1 MSVFPHSTNAAK
13 GAPWCKSSTE
23 DGACQGEYN
32 RGLHTP
38 INARRFASYAWSVL
52 AFNIAVVLWGAFVR
66 ATGAGAGCGKHWP
79 LCNGEMLPRSPSLNT
94 IIEFTHRVTSGIDLA
109 LVALLVVWAFRA
121 FPPRHAVRLGAML
134 SAAFLFTEAL
144 LGAALVLLEH
154 VAKNQSSARAYSLSA
169 HLLNTLTLLA
179 CLTLT
184 AWWATHRAP
193 VRQRGRALW
202 MAACSLGIVMIL
214 GVSGAIAALGDTLFP
229 SRSLAEGL
237 ARDFDPAASIFVRL
251 RILHPMIAALAGA
264 WLLFYAATSAGRR
277 PDLRPRAWL
286 LLAMVAAQI
295 TAGVANLLL
304 SAPVWMQMVHLLLAD
319 AVWIS
324 LVLLCAGTLE
334 PSGVLADKSL

>member
-1 MSVFPHSTNAAK
+1 M
-13 GAPWCKSSTE
+13 
-23 DGACQGEYN
+23 
-32 RGLHTP
+32 HTP
-38 INARRFASYAWSVL
+38 VTARRFARYAWIVL

-79 LCNGEMLPRSPSLNT
+79 LCNGEMLPRSPGLNT

-109 LVALLVVWAFRA
+109 LVALLVLWAFRA
-121 FPPRHAVRLGAML
+121 FPPRHAVRLAAAL
-134 SAAFLFTEAL
+134 SGAFLFSEAL

-179 CLTLT
+179 CITLT
-184 AWWATHRAP
+184 AWWAAHRAP
-193 VRQRGRALW
+193 VQQHGRTLW

-264 WLLFYAATSAGRR
+264 WLLFYAVASSGRR

-286 LLAMVAAQI
+286 LARNGGRTGHRRSRQPAAQRPGLD
-295 TAGVANLLL
+295 ADRPPLARRP
-304 SAPVWMQMVHLLLAD
+304 PVDLP
-319 AVWIS
+319 
-324 LVLLCAGTLE
+324 GTFMRRDTRVE
-334 PSGVLADKSL
+334 RGFGR

>member
-1 MSVFPHSTNAAK
+1 M
-13 GAPWCKSSTE
+13 
-23 DGACQGEYN
+23 
-32 RGLHTP
+32 R
-38 INARRFASYAWSVL
+38 YAWIVL
-52 AFNIAVVLWGAFVR
+52 AFNLAVVLWGAFVR

-79 LCNGEMLPRSPSLNT
+79 LCNGEVLPRSPGLNT

-109 LVALLVVWAFRA
+109 LVALLVLWAFRA
-121 FPPRHAVRLGAML
+121 FPRRHAVRLGATL

-154 VAKNQSSARAYSLSA
+154 VAQNPSSARAYSLSA

-193 VRQRGRALW
+193 AQRHGRALW
-202 MAACSLGIVMIL
+202 MAAGSLGIVMIL

-251 RILHPMIAALAGA
+251 RILHPVIAALSGA
-264 WLLFYAATSAGRR
+264 WLLFYAVASSARR

-286 LLAMVAAQI
+286 LIAMLAAQI

-304 SAPVWMQMVHLLLAD
+304 SAPVWMQMLHLLLAD
-319 AVWIS
+319 LLWIS

-334 PSGVLADKSL
+334 PSGVSADKSL

>member
-1 MSVFPHSTNAAK
+1 
-13 GAPWCKSSTE
+13 
-23 DGACQGEYN
+23 
-32 RGLHTP
+32 
-38 INARRFASYAWSVL
+38 VL
-52 AFNIAVVLWGAFVR
+52 AFNVAVVLWGAFVR

-94 IIEFTHRVTSGIDLA
+94 MIEFTHRVTSGIDLA
-109 LVALLVVWAFRA
+109 LVALLVLWAFRA
-121 FPPRHAVRLGAML
+121 FPRRHAVRQGATL
-134 SAAFLFTEAL
+134 SAIFLMTEAL

-184 AWWATHRAP
+184 AWWAMRKAP
-193 VRQRGRALW
+193 VRLGGRTAW
-202 MAACSLGIVMIL
+202 MAAFSLGIVMIL

-237 ARDFDPAASIFVRL
+237 ARDFDPSANVFVRL
-251 RILHPMIAALAGA
+251 RILHPAIAALAAA
-264 WLLFYAATSAGRR
+264 WLVFYAVATAGRR
-277 PDLRPRAWL
+277 PDLRPRAWM
-286 LLAMVAAQI
+286 LLAMVAGQI

-319 AVWIS
+319 ALWIS

-334 PSGVLADKSL
+334 PDGVLADKSV

>member
-1 MSVFPHSTNAAK
+1 
-13 GAPWCKSSTE
+13 
-23 DGACQGEYN
+23 
-32 RGLHTP
+32 LHTP
-38 INARRFASYAWSVL
+38 VTARRFARYAWIVL
-52 AFNIAVVLWGAFVR
+52 GFNIAVVLWGAFVR

-79 LCNGEMLPRSPSLNT
+79 FCNGEVLPRSPGLNT

-109 LVALLVVWAFRA
+109 LVALLVFWAFRA
-121 FPPRHAVRLGAML
+121 FPPRHAVRLGAAL
-134 SAAFLFTEAL
+134 SGAFLFSEAL

-154 VAKNQSSARAYSLSA
+154 VANNQSSARAYSLSA

-193 VRQRGRALW
+193 VQQHGRTLW

-251 RILHPMIAALAGA
+251 RILHPVIAALAGA
-264 WLLFYAATSAGRR
+264 WLLFYAVASSGRR
-277 PDLRPRAWL
+277 PDLHPRAWL
-286 LLAMVAAQI
+286 LIAMVAAQI

-319 AVWIS
+319 ILWIS

-334 PSGVLADKSL
+334 SSTVSADKSL

>member
-1 MSVFPHSTNAAK
+1 
-13 GAPWCKSSTE
+13 
-23 DGACQGEYN
+23 
-32 RGLHTP
+32 LHTP
-38 INARRFASYAWSVL
+38 ITARRFARYAWSVL
-52 AFNIAVVLWGAFVR
+52 AFNVAVVLWGAFVR
-66 ATGAGAGCGKHWP
+66 ATGSGAGCGKHWP

-94 IIEFTHRVTSGIDLA
+94 IIEFTHRASSGISLM
-109 LVALLVVWAFRA
+109 LVALLVVWAFRT
-121 FPPRHAVRLGAML
+121 FPRYHAVRQGATL
-134 SAAFLFTEAL
+134 SAIFLFTEAL
-144 LGAALVLLEH
+144 LGAALVLLGH
-154 VAKNQSSARAYSLSA
+154 VAGNPSLAHAYSLSA

-184 AWWATHRAP
+184 AWWATHCAP
-193 VRQRGRALW
+193 VRQSGRPLW
-202 MAACSLGIVMIL
+202 MAACTLGLVMIL

-251 RILHPMIAALAGA
+251 RILHPVIAALAGV

-304 SAPVWMQMVHLLLAD
+304 SAPVWMQIVHLLLAD
-319 AVWIS
+319 ALWIS
-324 LVLLCAGTLE
+324 LVLLCAGILE
-334 PSGVLADKSL
+334 PDGILADKSM

>member
-1 MSVFPHSTNAAK
+1 MQTPTSV
-13 GAPWCKSSTE
+13 
-23 DGACQGEYN
+23 
-32 RGLHTP
+32 
-38 INARRFASYAWSVL
+38 RRFARYAWGVL

-94 IIEFTHRVTSGIDLA
+94 IVEFTHRVTSGIDLA
-109 LVALLVVWAFRA
+109 LVALLVWWAFRA
-121 FPPRHAVRLGAML
+121 FPRRHAVRLGAAL
-134 SAAFLFTEAL
+134 SGVFLMSEAL

-184 AWWATHRAP
+184 AWWTAGKAP
-193 VRQRGRALW
+193 ARPGGRAVW
-202 MAACSLGIVMIL
+202 TAAFSLGVVMIL
-214 GVSGAIAALGDTLFP
+214 GISGAIAALGDSLFP
-229 SRSLAEGL
+229 SRSLAEGWV
-237 ARDFDPAASIFVRL
+237 RDFDPAANIFVRL
-251 RILHPMIAALAGA
+251 RILHPAIAALAGV
-264 WLLFYAATSAGRR
+264 WLVYYAGATAGRR

-286 LLAMVAAQI
+286 LLAMVAGQI

-304 SAPVWMQMVHLLLAD
+304 SAPVWMQLVHLLIAD
-319 AVWIS
+319 ALWIS

-334 PSGVLADKSL
+334 PERVLADKPV

>member
-1 MSVFPHSTNAAK
+1 
-13 GAPWCKSSTE
+13 
-23 DGACQGEYN
+23 
-32 RGLHTP
+32 LHTP
-38 INARRFASYAWSVL
+38 ITARRFARYAWSVL

-66 ATGAGAGCGKHWP
+66 ATGSGAGCGKHWP
-79 LCNGEMLPRSPSLNT
+79 LCNGEMVPPSPSLNT

-109 LVALLVVWAFRA
+109 LVALLVVWAFRT
-121 FPPRHAVRLGAML
+121 FPRRHAVRLGAAL

-193 VRQRGRALW
+193 VRQGGRALW
-202 MAACSLGIVMIL
+202 MAACTLGLVMIL

-251 RILHPMIAALAGA
+251 RILHPVIAALAGA
-264 WLLFYAATSAGRR
+264 WLLFYAAASAGRR

-304 SAPVWMQMVHLLLAD
+304 SAPVWMQIVHLFLAD
-319 AVWIS
+319 TLWIS

-334 PSGVLADKSL
+334 PTGILADKSM